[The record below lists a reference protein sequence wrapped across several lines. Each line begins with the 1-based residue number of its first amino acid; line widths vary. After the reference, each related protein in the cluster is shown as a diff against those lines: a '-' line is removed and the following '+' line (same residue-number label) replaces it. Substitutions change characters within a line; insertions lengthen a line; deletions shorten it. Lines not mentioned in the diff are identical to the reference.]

1 MGRHFFLGRR
11 PRLVAGFGL
20 HEGAIHRFLEPV
32 VAQLVDVRLQEVV
45 HLQPKSQRIGLQE
58 GDRQTTL
65 EKKSKRREKRN

>member
-1 MGRHFFLGRR
+1 
-11 PRLVAGFGL
+11 
-20 HEGAIHRFLEPV
+20 